1 MRHCFGQLIEK
12 TNLLGHGGQ
21 GSVYACNWH
30 GQEAAAKFIRNRG
43 IDLEKYLGNGDKKV
57 LDPMREKGM
66 WKMFTSQASEFY
78 VAREIKHP
86 HVLRMFDFFL
96 QHRNEEDEF
105 VIVSELCDATLNE
118 IEFSMSAFLEYFL
131 QASTFLYYVMIIFI
145 AYALFINRL

>member
-1 MRHCFGQLIEK
+1 
-12 TNLLGHGGQ
+12 
-21 GSVYACNWH
+21 
-30 GQEAAAKFIRNRG
+30 
-43 IDLEKYLGNGDKKV
+43 
-57 LDPMREKGM
+57 MREKGM

-131 QASTFLYYVMIIFI
+131 QASTLILRYDKFYRLRIFHEPVIIFRI
-145 AYALFINRL
+145 GV